1 MYESYRVP
9 AARAVETRTQTSTSR
24 QPARPQ
30 EQTIQVQ
37 AALRKLGYYTGSIDG
52 LMGPAT
58 QTAIRTF
65 QIDHGLSVTGKID
78 DKLERELEK
87 ESSGDP
93 QR

>member
-1 MYESYRVP
+1 MPS
-9 AARAVETRTQTSTSR
+9 
-24 QPARPQ
+24 ARPVQPRHPVTSSSHSQKTQ
-30 EQTIQVQ
+30 EQNVQVQ
-37 AALRKLGYYTGSIDG
+37 AALRKLGYYSGAVDG

-78 DKLERELEK
+78 EKLQKELEK
-87 ESSGDP
+87 EASGDE